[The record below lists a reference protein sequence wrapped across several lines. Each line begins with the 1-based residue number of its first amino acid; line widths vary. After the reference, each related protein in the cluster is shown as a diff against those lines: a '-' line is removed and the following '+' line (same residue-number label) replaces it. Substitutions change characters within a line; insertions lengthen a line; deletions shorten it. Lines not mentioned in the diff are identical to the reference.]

1 MTDINHQIWDEAANA
16 YDDMLSKQS
25 EYISDM
31 REKFSEEE
39 QALRDSWDVADR
51 DEDMD
56 DIRRQLDIYAG
67 AVTDRGQ
74 QKYKDLQEQ
83 LKQLERDEELYQLQ
97 VDNNAVLERLEADYD
112 RAEDAKADFLKNIAT
127 NTDIDVS
134 GIVGGL
140 QERLTTTG
148 GNIEGLLKQLIEA
161 VNNSSAPSSTVYGP
175 TYNDNRQISLTQ
187 AAGIIPMLVGG
198 LL

>member
-1 MTDINHQIWDEAANA
+1 
-16 YDDMLSKQS
+16 
-25 EYISDM
+25 M
-31 REKFSEEE
+31 REKFSDEE

-56 DIRRQLDIYAG
+56 DVRRQLEIYAG

-112 RAEDAKADFLKNIAT
+112 KAENAKADFLKSIAV

-140 QERLTTTG
+140 TERLTTTG
-148 GNIEGLLKQLIEA
+148 GNIENLLTRLIEA

-175 TYNDNRQISLTQ
+175 TYNDNRTISLTQ
-187 AAGIIPMLVGG
+187 TSGLTPLYVGEMR
-198 LL
+198 